1 MDLFNPSKEML
12 MPGDLD
18 LNSVQL
24 YTDSFKEVIKKTILK
39 QEVIFRTQVHELHQ
53 LYRTQ
58 KNTDE
63 GSW

>member
-1 MDLFNPSKEML
+1 MDLFNPSKEIL

-39 QEVIFRTQVHELHQ
+39 QEVIFRTQV
-53 LYRTQ
+53 
-58 KNTDE
+58 
-63 GSW
+63 